1 MKIHITNLYNFNPD
15 DELVKKQHR
24 IAEAGRKLGY
34 REMGI
39 FSFPVETDSSAELS
53 KRLDGIIAALES
65 DDVVVLQ
72 LPTGNGAVYE
82 KLLAQKC
89 SAYRNTKL
97 IIMLHDMSLLEA
109 SNESQAAYCEICR
122 RADAVIVP
130 TNRDVVRLKAIG
142 VSTTIQLNDVQPTD
156 DKLLSENVGYNDL
169 CKLDFYVQKALI
181 DAVEAVFAPQ
191 DQLFHAGL
199 QKIDDEIQIGFGL
212 HDKTGDYS
220 VWVGVAIQSI
230 IESTNAP
237 ICFHVLHDETL
248 NADNKKKLIQ
258 TAIQKGNRIRFH
270 MMDQSMW
277 ESTREQ
283 MAVYTIGALFRVMLP
298 TCLPEISKVI
308 YLDADILVNRD
319 IKELWDIDITDYC
332 LAAVQDA
339 DVASGL
345 VKPVVVQSGE
355 VHPERYF
362 NSGVLYLNLDRI
374 RQKGDMCKMILD
386 YLQLIPK
393 SDLPDQDALNVIYGS
408 QTRLVDQ
415 TWNSF
420 VRPIRNIEKREL
432 ENRVYHFVG
441 TWCVLYSLLGVDW
454 YFYEVLRRSPWGMHA
469 AKTILSRSLV
479 RVNYRSKQYEKLVEQ
494 LSDFHKIHVFYGA
507 ETPAMRNM
515 YNILT
520 IREGDYRILGEEEEK
535 EKSVLPCR
543 LVEALQK
550 ETDEFIVF
558 VLEEADHNKA
568 IEQLENLGLIKE
580 KDYFIIPCLLPAKQG
595 GYV

>member
-212 HDKTGDYS
+212 HDRTGDYS

-270 MMDQSMW
+270 MLDQSMW
-277 ESTREQ
+277 ETTREQ
-283 MAVYTIGALFRVMLP
+283 MAGYTIGALFRVMLP

-345 VKPVVVQSGE
+345 VKPVVVKSGA
-355 VHPERYF
+355 VHPKRYF
-362 NSGVLYLNLDRI
+362 NSGVLYMNLDRI
-374 RQKGDMCKMILD
+374 RQKGNMCKMVLN
-386 YLQLIPK
+386 YLQQIPE

-408 QTRLVDQ
+408 QTQLVDQ

-420 VRPIRNIEKREL
+420 VRPIRNTEKREL
-432 ENRVYHFVG
+432 EHKVYHFVG
-441 TWCVLYSLLGVDW
+441 TRCMLYTLTGVDW
-454 YFYEVLRRSPWGMHA
+454 CYYETLLRTPWRMEDAREQRENSIGR
-469 AKTILSRSLV
+469 ID
-479 RVNYRSKQYEKLVEQ
+479 YRLQQYEKLITQ
-494 LSDFHKIHVFYGA
+494 LSNGHKKHIYYGN
-507 ETPAMRNM
+507 ETNAMTNM
-515 YNILT
+515 YALLSIE
-520 IREGDYRILGEEEEK
+520 EGDYRIEGEGVENSE
-535 EKSVLPCR
+535 SILPCR
-543 LVEALQK
+543 IFADLERETEKFIIFVLP
-550 ETDEFIVF
+550 ETD
-558 VLEEADHNKA
+558 NGKA
-568 IEQLENLGLIKE
+568 IENLEKMGLVRE
-580 KDYFIIPCLLPAKQG
+580 VDFFVIPCLLPPNKG
-595 GYV
+595 GYM